1 MYPKLSSAP
10 MYFPALCEKASEY
23 PQKNHWKETTA
34 VDMTESHNSDS
45 ADFLRASPE

>member
-1 MYPKLSSAP
+1 MNL
-10 MYFPALCEKASEY
+10 PAVWEKVSEN

-34 VDMTESHNSDS
+34 VAITESQIKDK